1 MTDLLG
7 PEGPPSD
14 EVPDGPTPDAADE
27 ERITEIGSPE
37 PVDPRSSTPA
47 ATAVGI
53 VALLLV
59 LVIGLW
65 GLAGLMTTEPDEGRQ
80 VAEIVVPRVAG
91 RPLPEAQAQLER
103 LGLIVDVR
111 YEPNEVAP
119 VDVVVDQEPI
129 AGARLEVGEQVVLVV
144 SDGPAVWGPGLR
156 RGERCRGGATAGGPR
171 ARRHRRG
178 GLRRGGARGKWYG

>member
-37 PVDPRSSTPA
+37 PVDPVEHPA

-91 RPLPEAQAQLER
+91 RPLQEAGPAGT

-111 YEPNEVAP
+111 YEPNECRPSTSWWTRAH
-119 VDVVVDQEPI
+119 
-129 AGARLEVGEQVVLVV
+129 
-144 SDGPAVWGPGLR
+144 R
-156 RGERCRGGATAGGPR
+156 RRPAGG
-171 ARRHRRG
+171 G
-178 GLRRGGARGKWYG
+178 